1 MKRTEA
7 KSIKQIIESA
17 LSQGDMNNAIQE
29 QRACYLWPEIVG
41 QGINRYTTRRFVENG
56 RLHVFISSGPLKNE
70 LAYHRSRLVDAIN
83 QAIGSDILHEIVI
96 H

>member
-1 MKRTEA
+1 MKRREA
-7 KSIKQIIESA
+7 QSIQQIIEDA
-17 LSQGDMNNAIQE
+17 LSQGDMSHAIQE

-70 LAYHRSRLVDAIN
+70 LSYHRSRLIETIN
-83 QAIGSDILHEIVI
+83 HTIGADVIHEIVI